1 MSTNYQRIPK
11 SSEIR
16 VKYLELVENIN
27 SLDIWCPNNIKN
39 EFKHI
44 EKGFERWS
52 VWDEFTDGLSI
63 HLGQRASGWK
73 FCWNFHDNKYYTNK
87 EELLEFIRSG
97 RVIDEYGELQDT
109 EEFIKMALE
118 WSQPDGKVLN
128 KDYYDIEERDSKH
141 IYSFNMTPYY
151 DKIIDGL
158 RVSNSTEFS

>member
-1 MSTNYQRIPK
+1 
-11 SSEIR
+11 
-16 VKYLELVENIN
+16 
-27 SLDIWCPNNIKN
+27 
-39 EFKHI
+39 
-44 EKGFERWS
+44 
-52 VWDEFTDGLSI
+52 
-63 HLGQRASGWK
+63 
-73 FCWNFHDNKYYTNK
+73 
-87 EELLEFIRSG
+87 
-97 RVIDEYGELQDT
+97 VIDEYGELQDT